1 MTTTALLTPILQGG
15 IQYVNFINGQLLS
28 AEDLSNE
35 QVANRQVHTELG
47 QGIGAGIISGFQVR
61 SSTSAGAT
69 PNTLTV
75 SAGLAANRNG
85 QILALPSDIDVV
97 LGTQALQPT
106 AQTGLFTE
114 CSAPGA
120 QAQPNLTGIGAFVLT
135 VSPASGFEGLA
146 PTSVVSGV
154 GDGGA
159 ACRSRYVVAGIK
171 FALVPINL
179 TNVPWISAATST
191 RISTLMAQADPASL
205 SLLRN
210 LLAHLCFGTEE
221 RIGFATNPY
230 GWLDTTAPV
239 FPAYRALDRLRSLGG
254 ITDCDVPLALV
265 FWTGSGVQ
273 FVDLGAARRRP
284 LLGPPPPSWPL
295 EPAGGYPFVGE
306 AISVQFQEQ
315 VAALTAP
322 PTPVAQLAQVTAT
335 AYFRYLPAAGIL
347 PIQGTITQRG
357 FGYPTFF
364 NTLTYRQPVTIEGA
378 LVEGILRESLAY
390 PPVDLTSGNTLF
402 LYWVREN
409 QQAIAAGMAAGGAT
423 PQPYLLFTSG
433 FLPYRGSAHFDLS
446 HFDYANFAACC
457 GE

>member
-1 MTTTALLTPILQGG
+1 MTTTALLAPILDGG

-35 QVANRQVHTELG
+35 QMANQQVHAELG

-61 SSTSAGAT
+61 VSTSAGAT

-75 SAGLAANRNG
+75 SAGLAVNPNG
-85 QILALPSDIDVV
+85 RMLALPSDIDVV
-97 LGTQALQPT
+97 LGTQARQPA
-106 AQTGLFTE
+106 AQTGPFAE
-114 CSAPGA
+114 CTVPGT

-146 PTSVVSGV
+146 PTSGVSGIS
-154 GDGGA
+154 DGGA

-179 TNVPWISAATST
+179 ANVPWIGAVTSSQ
-191 RISTLMAQADPASL
+191 ISTLMAQTDPASQ

-221 RIGFATNPY
+221 RTGFAVSPY
-230 GWLDTTAPV
+230 GWLNSTASV
-239 FPAYRALDRLRSLGG
+239 FPTYRVLDRLRSLNG

-265 FWTGSGVQ
+265 FWSGSGVQ
-273 FVDLGAARRRP
+273 FVDLGSTRRRP
-284 LLGPPPPSWPL
+284 LPGAPPPSWPL
-295 EPAGGYPFVGE
+295 EPAGGYPSVGE

-315 VAALTAP
+315 VAALQNASTSV
-322 PTPVAQLAQVTAT
+322 TQLALVTAAT
-335 AYFRYLPAAGIL
+335 YFRYLPAAGVIPIL
-347 PIQGTITQRG
+347 GTITQRG
-357 FGYPTFF
+357 FTYPTFF
-364 NTLTYRQPVTIEGA
+364 NTLTCRQPVIIEGA
-378 LVEGILRESLAY
+378 LVESILRESFAY
-390 PPVDLTSGNTLF
+390 PPIDLTSGNALF
-402 LYWVREN
+402 AYWVREN
-409 QQAIAAGMAAGGAT
+409 QQATAATGSTM

-433 FLPYRGSAHFDLS
+433 YMPYRGDAHFDLS
-446 HFDYANFAACC
+446 HFDFANFAACC